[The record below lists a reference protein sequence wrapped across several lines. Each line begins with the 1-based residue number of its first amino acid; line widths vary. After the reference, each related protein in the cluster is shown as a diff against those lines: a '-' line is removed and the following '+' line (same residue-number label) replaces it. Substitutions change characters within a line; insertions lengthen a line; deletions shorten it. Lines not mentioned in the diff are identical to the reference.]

1 MITESVLKAIVY
13 IYCAVHIYS
22 RLIFIYLYLKLA
34 RID

>member
-1 MITESVLKAIVY
+1 MITESVLKVVVY
-13 IYCAVHIYS
+13 IDFTVHIYS